1 MGVGHGEHPLNF
13 AEYSLAAREEHGL
26 IQAYQHGI
34 YPRSEDVVAATRGL
48 ERGRTSPDEVTDAF
62 KKDRVEFVEIQQ
74 EAKLDY
80 FSDGLL
86 RWQDIFRPLV
96 ESTDGMEARTLVR
109 WFNNNSFFRA
119 PEPSGE
125 LRLTSPLP
133 SVFEESD
140 DLPEPRV
147 ATLPSPYLFS
157 RAAQTTRDRN
167 EFMVEIAGAVLRPV
181 VTALVGRGYRVV
193 QLQEPWL
200 LYFGAD
206 EDAWEPFE
214 KALTEVK
221 EGAGAN
227 ADLVL
232 HTYFGDAAPVMDRL
246 RNLPVD
252 AIGVDLV
259 ETDTDALGKG
269 WNVGLLAGCI
279 DGRSSIVE
287 PLDATV
293 QFVRGVAKTVDA
305 PRIYVSSNCD
315 LEFLPRDVARE
326 KVLRLGEIA
335 QRLKEELG

>member
-1 MGVGHGEHPLNF
+1 M
-13 AEYSLAAREEHGL
+13 

-34 YPRSEDVVAATRGL
+34 YPRSEDVVATTRGL
-48 ERGRTSPDEVTDAF
+48 ERGRTSEDEVADAF
-62 KKDRVEFVEIQQ
+62 KKDRVEFVEVQQ
-74 EAKLDY
+74 EAGLDF

-96 ESTDGMEARTLVR
+96 DATEGMEARTLVR

-119 PEPSGE
+119 PEPADE
-125 LRLTSPLP
+125 LRLAPLP
-133 SVFEESD
+133 SVFEEGED
-140 DLPEPRV
+140 IPEPRV

-167 EFMVEIAGAVLRPV
+167 ELMVELAAAILGPV
-181 VTALVGRGYRVV
+181 AAALAGRGYKVI

-200 LYFGAD
+200 AYFGA
-206 EDAWEPFE
+206 EEEAWDSFD
-214 KALTEVK
+214 KALGEMK
-221 EGAGAN
+221 EGLGGN

-232 HTYFGDAAPVMDRL
+232 HTYFGDAAPVIDRL

-252 AIGVDLV
+252 AVGIDLV
-259 ETDTDALGKG
+259 ETDSEALGKDWSIG
-269 WNVGLLAGCI
+269 VLAGCV

-287 PLDATV
+287 PVDGTV
-293 QFVRGVAKTVDA
+293 ELVRRLADVVGA
-305 PRIYVSSNCD
+305 PRFYVSSNCD

-335 QRLKEELG
+335 RRLKEELG

>member
-1 MGVGHGEHPLNF
+1 M
-13 AEYSLAAREEHGL
+13 

-48 ERGRTSPDEVTDAF
+48 ERGRTSEDEVADAF
-62 KKDRVEFVEIQQ
+62 KKDRVEFIELQQ
-74 EAKLDY
+74 EAGLDL

-96 ESTDGMEARTLVR
+96 DSTDGMEARTLVR

-119 PEPSGE
+119 PEPGDE
-125 LRLTSPLP
+125 TRITTPLP
-133 SVFEESD
+133 AVFGETD

-167 EFMVEIAGAVLRPV
+167 ELMIELGGAVLRPV
-181 VTALVGRGYRVV
+181 AEALAGRGFRVI

-200 LYFGAD
+200 VYFGAE
-206 EDAWEPFE
+206 EDGWAPFE
-214 KALTEVK
+214 KALGEIQ
-221 EGAGAN
+221 EGIGGQAE
-227 ADLVL
+227 LVL
-232 HTYFGDAAPVMDRL
+232 HTYFGDAAPIIDRV

-252 AIGVDLV
+252 AVGIDLV
-259 ETDTDALGKG
+259 ETDAEALGKD
-269 WNVGLLAGCI
+269 WNVGVLAGCL

-287 PLDATV
+287 SVKSTVGLVRQLAEAT
-293 QFVRGVAKTVDA
+293 GA
-305 PRIYVSSNCD
+305 PRFYVSSNCD